1 MIRFGMSWQNWCRK
15 IYCFHFK
22 VVKAFDSS
30 ACGRASGTG
39 ASVIITDITNDI
51 AFIPHK
57 RIVESAGFRAVK

>member
-1 MIRFGMSWQNWCRK
+1 M
-15 IYCFHFK
+15 
-22 VVKAFDSS
+22 KAFDSS